1 MSTDYQRY
9 SIENQAAVI
18 AAYAQ
23 MHNLS
28 IVHTYRDEGES
39 GLKIKNRPGLIQ
51 LLDDVRSGQAE
62 FDHILVYDV
71 SRWGRFQDTDEA
83 AYYEFIC
90 KQAGI
95 KVAYCAEQ
103 FDNDGSIVSSI
114 VKNIKRVMAAE
125 FSRELSA
132 KVHAGQLRQAAL
144 GFRQGGPLA
153 YGLRRELIDENR
165 LSKGYLKR
173 GQQKSLKTDHVVLC
187 LGLPNEI
194 EVIQRIFQAYVE
206 DRKSEE
212 EIVRQL
218 NREGVP
224 NHLGRPWTRRMID
237 FILRNENYIGN
248 TVYNRESFPLRGRKI
263 KNPPNL
269 WIRTKGS
276 IAPVVDCGVFL
287 RAQRRL
293 TLRWLHLAND
303 ELLLRLKLLLQKE
316 GRLSEEIINST
327 LGVPSIDRL
336 LSTVRQPSGRLPT
349 YWL

>member
-1 MSTDYQRY
+1 
-9 SIENQAAVI
+9 
-18 AAYAQ
+18 
-23 MHNLS
+23 
-28 IVHTYRDEGES
+28 
-39 GLKIKNRPGLIQ
+39 
-51 LLDDVRSGQAE
+51 
-62 FDHILVYDV
+62 
-71 SRWGRFQDTDEA
+71 
-83 AYYEFIC
+83 
-90 KQAGI
+90 
-95 KVAYCAEQ
+95 
-103 FDNDGSIVSSI
+103 
-114 VKNIKRVMAAE
+114 MAAE

-165 LSKGYLKR
+165 LSKGYLKH

-194 EVIQRIFQAYVE
+194 EVIQRIFQEYVE

-237 FILRNENYIGN
+237 YILRNENYIGN
-248 TVYNRESFPLRGRKI
+248 TVYNRESFPLRGRRI

-293 TLRWLHLAND
+293 TLRWLHLDND
-303 ELLLRLKLLLQKE
+303 ELLLRLKSLLQRE

-327 LGVPSIDRL
+327 LGVPSID
-336 LSTVRQPSGRLPT
+336 V
-349 YWL
+349 